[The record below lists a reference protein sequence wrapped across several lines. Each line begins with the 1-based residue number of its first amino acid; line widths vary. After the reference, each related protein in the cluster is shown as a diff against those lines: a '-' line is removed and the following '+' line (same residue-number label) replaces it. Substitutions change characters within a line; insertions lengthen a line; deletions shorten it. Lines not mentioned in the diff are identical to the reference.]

1 MDLLSQRYAD
11 PYLILDD
18 FIRLQQLHG
27 FLETIMQ
34 SIAEEKVQDIRW
46 EYYLHK
52 VWDMS
57 FEEYIAACRQRS
69 KASADTGH
77 WRRRRL
83 CRSSRIQTVFWM
95 DLYWNHNSEHGKKV
109 RNSWNYLNFL
119 ERLP

>member
-46 EYYLHK
+46 MSALHRPQ
-52 VWDMS
+52 
-57 FEEYIAACRQRS
+57 RQR
-69 KASADTGH
+69 
-77 WRRRRL
+77 
-83 CRSSRIQTVFWM
+83 RSPKSDNT
-95 DLYWNHNSEHGKKV
+95 L
-109 RNSWNYLNFL
+109 
-119 ERLP
+119 